1 MLKSK
6 AVELHKEINEMR
18 ESTNKYMMSEMD
30 FESIL
35 DVNPLGLD
43 LLKRCYKLMDTSM
56 EYMLAEAEAIDSI
69 NEKLDVLINQILK
82 E

>member
-6 AVELHKEINEMR
+6 AVELHEEINEMR
-18 ESTNKYMMSEMD
+18 ESMNKYMMSEID

-35 DVNPLGLD
+35 DLDPRVMD
-43 LLKRCYKLMDTSM
+43 LLKRSYSLMDKSM

-69 NEKLDVLINQILK
+69 NEKLDVLINQIPK